1 MLGRFGD
8 FVYRRAKPVL
18 ALAGVVLVLAAALG
32 LGAFGKLES
41 GGFQDPSAQSTKAQN
56 LIDSQFGGQSNLV
69 LLVHART
76 GTVDDATV
84 AAAGAQLTGKLAK
97 EPTVSA
103 VLSYWQTH
111 APALRSTDKT
121 DALIT
126 MHVLGND
133 NQVVTNTKQLIDDYA
148 QDTSAI
154 TVQAGDSLAVNVAV
168 NTQVT
173 SSLAL
178 AEGIAVPITALLLIL
193 AFGSLVAAALP
204 LAIGLTAILGT
215 FAELFI
221 LGSLTD
227 VSVFAINLTTAL
239 GLGLGIDYALLLVAR
254 FREQLAQ
261 GASTHD
267 AVVGTVNTAGRT
279 ILFSA
284 GTVAAALAS
293 LLVFPLYFLRSFAYA
308 GVGVVA
314 IAAVSA
320 LVIVPALLS
329 LLGPKVN
336 AGKLPWSTA
345 DRGSAA
351 PFWGRLAAGVMRRP
365 ALTALPVVAL
375 LLLLASP
382 LLHASFGTPD
392 EQVLR
397 PGSPVRVVANALS
410 DDFSGDQASAIQVVS
425 LGRAAPAAAAD
436 YAKRLGALPGV
447 TAVTTDPAAGA
458 TLFTAL
464 TTENSDS
471 AAAQNLVDQ
480 IRALPGPAGEQT
492 LTGGNTAVLMDTKDS
507 IAAKLP
513 LAIGLVVLTTLIILF
528 LFTGSVIQP
537 LRALLLN
544 SLSITSAIGVMAW
557 IFQDG
562 HLSGLLHFT
571 PRPMDTSMT
580 VLLFCIAFGLSM
592 DYEVFVTSRIKELH
606 DRGADPAEAVSG
618 GLSRTGR
625 IVSTAAALLA
635 ISFFAFGTASISFL
649 QMFGLGCGLAIL
661 IDALLVRG
669 ILVPAAMRL
678 LGRHAWWAPAPL
690 RAVHRRIGLSEPAE
704 APVGTDSGAAS
715 AAGPVEGA
723 SADANYAST
732 DADADLLRS

>member
-1 MLGRFGD
+1 MLGTFAD
-8 FVYRRAKPVL
+8 LVYRRAKVVL
-18 ALAGVVLVLAAALG
+18 ALAGIVLVLAAALG
-32 LGAFGKLES
+32 IGAFGKLES
-41 GGFQDPSAQSTKAQN
+41 GGFQDPAAQSTRAQN
-56 LIDSQFGGQSNLV
+56 LLGSDFGGQSNLV

-76 GTVDDATV
+76 GTVDDPAVT
-84 AAAGAQLTGKLAK
+84 AAGTKLAAQLSAD
-97 EPTVSA
+97 PTASNV
-103 VLSYWQTH
+103 VSYWKTQ
-111 APALRSTDKT
+111 APALRSTDRT

-126 MHVLGND
+126 LHVLGDD
-133 NQVVTNTKQLIDDYA
+133 NQVVTNSKKIVADYA
-148 QDTSAI
+148 QDTSTI
-154 TVQAGDSLAVNVAV
+154 TVQAGGSEGVGVAV
-168 NTQVT
+168 NDQVT
-173 SSLAL
+173 KSLGL
-178 AEGIAVPITALLLIL
+178 AEGIAVPITALLLVL
-193 AFGSLVAAALP
+193 AFGSVVAAALP

-221 LGSLTD
+221 LGSITD

-267 AVVGTVNTAGRT
+267 AVVGTVTTAGRT

-284 GTVAAALAS
+284 LTVAAALAS

-314 IAAVSA
+314 IAAISA

-336 AGKLPWSTA
+336 AGKLPWSKA

-382 LLHASFGTPD
+382 LLHVVFGTPD

-397 PGSPVRVVANALS
+397 PGSPVRVVADALNN
-410 DDFSGDQASAIQVVS
+410 DFAGNQSNAIQVVS
-425 LGRAAPAAAAD
+425 PGRAGAADAAA
-436 YAKRLGALPGV
+436 YVKRLDALPGV
-447 TAVTTDPAAGA
+447 AGVTVQEGTGADLFVVLTDLAAPAPAAQ
-458 TLFTAL
+458 
-464 TTENSDS
+464 D
-471 AAAQNLVDQ
+471 LVTD
-480 IRALPGPAGEQT
+480 IRALPGPGGAQT
-492 LTGGNTAVLMDTKDS
+492 LTGGNTAVLMDTKHS

-513 LAIGLVVLTTLIILF
+513 LAIGLVALTTLLILF

-537 LRALLLN
+537 VRALLLN
-544 SLSITSAIGVMAW
+544 SLSITSAIGVMVW
-557 IFQDG
+557 IFQSG
-562 HLSGLLHFT
+562 HLGGLLDFT
-571 PRPMDTSMT
+571 ARPMDTSMT
-580 VLLFCIAFGLSM
+580 VLMFCIAFGLSM
-592 DYEVFVTSRIKELH
+592 DYEVFLTSRIKELH
-606 DRGADPAEAVSG
+606 DRGASPAEAVSG
-618 GLSRTGR
+618 GLARTGR

-669 ILVPAAMRL
+669 ILVPATMRV

-690 RAVHRRIGLSEPAE
+690 RALHRRIGLSEAQDESGVAE
-704 APVGTDSGAAS
+704 GTAPGSDAGSVESEDRDSGS
-715 AAGPVEGA
+715 V
-723 SADANYAST
+723 
-732 DADADLLRS
+732 LLRK